1 MGLITNKIQKREMTS
16 LIRLKLQGVFVSLL
30 IDSGAARS
38 AIDLDFAKS
47 LGIKIENLEKGELK
61 FLQAANQ
68 TRVEIVGKCNLELQF
83 NSNKLNY
90 EFLVMQNLSV
100 RCLVGIDFLESFK
113 VKQDYSTGVVT
124 ILGLGDIDFIRRD
137 DYLGL
142 VRLSKPIRLQPNKM
156 TIVPVSISGGTN
168 ARLGNIRDL
177 SSPIPNVKI
186 MGFVQREG
194 KETNLL
200 QLMNHGDKSLRLKNW
215 GPIAVMV
222 KNTNSSNT
230 DQLNFSHENGRVFQ
244 TNLKTIK
251 IESDDVA
258 GAPFSVSNSAPCK
271 INDACA
277 IVPSIESNTM
287 PKVDTLD
294 QLKTVLQKHP
304 RERTFQDL
312 GLKIDNEKVSD
323 FDKRSFVELI
333 EKNSDIFALTQ
344 KEIGCFNLYEVDLE
358 PKDESPPPIKTKLY
372 PQSKEARQEIER
384 QVLELLETRII
395 EL

>member
-142 VRLSKPIRLQPNKM
+142 VRLSKPIRLQ
-156 TIVPVSISGGTN
+156 
-168 ARLGNIRDL
+168 
-177 SSPIPNVKI
+177 
-186 MGFVQREG
+186 
-194 KETNLL
+194 
-200 QLMNHGDKSLRLKNW
+200 
-215 GPIAVMV
+215 
-222 KNTNSSNT
+222 
-230 DQLNFSHENGRVFQ
+230 
-244 TNLKTIK
+244 
-251 IESDDVA
+251 
-258 GAPFSVSNSAPCK
+258 
-271 INDACA
+271 
-277 IVPSIESNTM
+277 
-287 PKVDTLD
+287 
-294 QLKTVLQKHP
+294 
-304 RERTFQDL
+304 
-312 GLKIDNEKVSD
+312 
-323 FDKRSFVELI
+323 
-333 EKNSDIFALTQ
+333 
-344 KEIGCFNLYEVDLE
+344 
-358 PKDESPPPIKTKLY
+358 
-372 PQSKEARQEIER
+372 
-384 QVLELLETRII
+384 
-395 EL
+395 